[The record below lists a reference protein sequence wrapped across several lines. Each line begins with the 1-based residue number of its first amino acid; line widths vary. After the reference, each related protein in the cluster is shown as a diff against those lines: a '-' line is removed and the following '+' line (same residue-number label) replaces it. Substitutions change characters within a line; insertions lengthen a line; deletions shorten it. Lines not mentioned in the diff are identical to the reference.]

1 MNPSGRMFYWHVPDY
16 PGERMILV
24 TKWFGTF
31 LCDRDRIVDKRLF
44 PKDVDSIA
52 DRMRRMRNREI
63 LAEEQE
69 LGERADAVAERRLG
83 SIAKIIAFDSGFIKA
98 EDHGFEIELLRQATM
113 KLARESLSEEDPGA
127 FISEQVRAY
136 DDLVATCNL
145 MSERLREWYGLYF
158 PELEGSTDDKRYA
171 ELVSKDPDK
180 KEVISALGKD
190 IDSGMG
196 APFSE
201 DDLESVRRLATAAHE
216 AYRARDEMERFI
228 QKKMKEEVPNLTA
241 VAGPIIGARLISLAG
256 GLERLAGM
264 PTSTIQLLGAEKAMF
279 RHLKDRSRPP
289 KHGVIFQHP
298 YVHKSPYWQRGKI
311 ARALAGKI
319 SLAARADYY
328 GSSDISEQLVEGLE
342 KRVEEIRERCPS
354 PPRKPAGRGKGS
366 LHKRQGKR

>member
-1 MNPSGRMFYWHVPDY
+1 
-16 PGERMILV
+16 MILV

-31 LCDRDRIVDKRLF
+31 LCDRGKVVESRLF
-44 PKDVDSIA
+44 PRDPVSIA
-52 DRMRRMRNREI
+52 ERMKRMRNREI
-63 LAEEQE
+63 LPEEQE
-69 LGERADAVAERRLG
+69 IGKRATAVAERRLG

-98 EDHGFEIELLRQATM
+98 EDHGFDIELLREASM

-127 FISEQVRAY
+127 FITEQVRAF
-136 DDLVATCNL
+136 DDLISICNL

-158 PELEGSTDDKRYA
+158 PELEGSVDDKRYA
-171 ELVSKDPDK
+171 ELVAKDPDK
-180 KEVISALGKD
+180 KEITSALGKD
-190 IDSGMG
+190 MDSGIG
-196 APFSE
+196 APFSTE
-201 DDLESVRRLATAAHE
+201 DLESVRRLAVAACE
-216 AYRARDEMERFI
+216 AFRARDEMEKFI
-228 QKKMKEEVPNLTA
+228 NNKMKGEAPNLAA

-279 RHLKDRSRPP
+279 RHLKDRARPP

-328 GSSDISEQLVEGLE
+328 GSEDISRQLVESLG
-342 KRVEEIRERCPS
+342 KRIDEIRKRTPNS
-354 PPRKPAGRGKGS
+354 PKKSSRPGRKDFQRS
-366 LHKRQGKR
+366 QGKR